1 MTQRRM
7 PSGQGPSR
15 RSSGSGGG
23 GRPGSSSR
31 TRNTGAI
38 RVEARPTVRVP
49 ASRSA
54 RPAGSRRQSQSG
66 GPAARR
72 TDAPRPRALTSRA
85 TILLAVFVVLAL
97 AYTYPIRVYLQ
108 QESEIAQLKRSQA
121 EQSGEIAKTA
131 AELEKW
137 NDQEYIRIQ
146 ARKDLYYVRRG
157 EAPLLVI
164 TASPGASRDADPKA
178 PAAVPDRWY
187 DTLWNSVRAADAEPA
202 N

>member
-15 RSSGSGGG
+15 RSGGTT
-23 GRPGSSSR
+23 GRPGTSSR
-31 TRNTGAI
+31 TRNTGTI
-38 RVEARPTVRVP
+38 RVDARPTVRVP
-49 ASRSA
+49 TSRTA
-54 RPAGSRRQSQSG
+54 RPTGSRRTSQSG

-72 TDAPRPRALTSRA
+72 TDAPRPRALTGRA

-108 QESEIAQLKRSQA
+108 QESEIAQLQRAQA
-121 EQSGEIAKTA
+121 AQKAQIAATSS
-131 AELEKW
+131 ELDKW
-137 NDQEYIRIQ
+137 RDPEYIRIQ
-146 ARKDLYYVRRG
+146 ARKELYYVRRG

-164 TASPGASRDADPKA
+164 NDPLGAARDSDQKA

-187 DTLWNSVRAADAEPA
+187 DTLWNSVRAADAEPS

>member
-15 RSSGSGGG
+15 RSGGTA
-23 GRPGSSSR
+23 GRPGTSSR
-31 TRNTGAI
+31 ARATGSI

-49 ASRSA
+49 TSRTA
-54 RPAGSRRQSQSG
+54 RPTGSRRTSQSG

-72 TDAPRPRALTSRA
+72 TDAPRPRALTGRA
-85 TILLAVFVVLAL
+85 TVLLAVFVVLAL
-97 AYTYPIRVYLQ
+97 AYTYPIKVYLQ
-108 QESEIAQLKRSQA
+108 QQSEIAQLQRSQA
-121 EQSGEIAKTA
+121 AQQEKIKATAGELAK
-131 AELEKW
+131 W
-137 NDQEYIRIQ
+137 QDQEYIRIQ

-157 EAPLLVI
+157 EAPLLVYEDP
-164 TASPGASRDADPKA
+164 AGAARDSEQKT

-187 DTLWNSVRAADAEPA
+187 DTLWNSVRAADAEPS